1 MTRNADATSTP
12 NATPPPEVMVEI
24 IPVMSNEYLI
34 NPGIGWQSGPDR
46 SEGDLIP
53 ETVAYSNRRDIAWKV
68 LNPEEG
74 VYEWDALDS
83 QLSKAVEEGKQFS
96 FRVYSMVG
104 EPFGGHMVPGWVIEK
119 GALVLPSGEPDYA
132 NCVYQEEW
140 GRFVEQLIIRY
151 DGLADLAYIDISG
164 YGNFNE
170 WSWESTQTEWDPLWD
185 DEYAVGLALPQ
196 NFQTLDGQARRR
208 LADVF
213 IGGTFHSHSCRL
225 ANGTVLMVQYSYEGF
240 QKTQLVMPYAG
251 IAQSTEYVASR
262 RSNVGFRFDCLGNY
276 TEDVLEKVGAEIDR
290 IWRTAPVV
298 YELCKPEEVD
308 MESAKTMFQIT
319 HASLL
324 HDNASGESPETLMSM
339 IRDAGYRYFLK
350 LARLRLVEGNLN
362 LYMEW
367 QNIGLAPNYPS
378 MGQDLGLVL
387 YLTYPDS
394 NMIVY
399 ETVLT
404 ANINEWLPSR
414 DVVTGQAA
422 PVNVVDQSLAFPASI
437 PPGTYQVRVGIVE
450 RRTGGWILLAI
461 EGTEEDGGYTLTTI
475 TLE

>member
-213 IGGTFHSHSCRL
+213 IGGTFHSHSCRM
-225 ANGTVLMVQYSYEGF
+225 ANGTELMVQYSYEGF

-308 MESAKTMFQIT
+308 MEAAKRMFQIT

-394 NMIVY
+394 NMVVY

-414 DVVTGQAA
+414 DVVTGQDA

-450 RRTGGWILLAI
+450 RRTGGRILLAI
-461 EGTEEDGGYTLTTI
+461 EGTEEDGGYTLTTV